1 MFKILFDRDTWQEI
15 FGSIQKN
22 RLRTIVTIV
31 GVLWGIFIY
40 ITLSGAAKGLDNGF
54 DRQFENVAMNSMFLW
69 AQNTSIPYGGFKTG
83 RSLQLKIEDAQYL
96 YNRVPELQY
105 IAPRNARGTVSYTH
119 LTLPTT

>member
-40 ITLSGAAKGLDNGF
+40 MTLSGAAKGLIMVLTG
-54 DRQFENVAMNSMFLW
+54 S
-69 AQNTSIPYGGFKTG
+69 FKT
-83 RSLQLKIEDAQYL
+83 
-96 YNRVPELQY
+96 
-105 IAPRNARGTVSYTH
+105 
-119 LTLPTT
+119 